1 MEDLTV
7 KSSLLFEEQEAWV
20 SHYCFSDQK
29 AAMRL
34 NRSEM
39 RKILNQHLTIEHDS
53 KAVSKTEAM
62 LLKAGDPGRLIF
74 DVFVDRNDE
83 LSWLVWWRWG
93 KRS

>member
-1 MEDLTV
+1 MKNLTV
-7 KSSLLFEEQEAWV
+7 KSSLLFEEQKGWV

-29 AAMRL
+29 MALKL

-39 RKILNQHLTIEHDS
+39 RRILNQELTIEHDS
-53 KAVSKTEAM
+53 KAVRHWIM

-83 LSWLVWWRWG
+83 LSWLVWWRWE